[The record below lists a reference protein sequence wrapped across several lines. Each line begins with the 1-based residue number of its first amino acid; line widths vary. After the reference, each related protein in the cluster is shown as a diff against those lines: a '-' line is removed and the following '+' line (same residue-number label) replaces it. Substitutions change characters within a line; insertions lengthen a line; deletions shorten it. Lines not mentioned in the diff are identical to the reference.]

1 LTIFYIYKTFIFF
14 NLFNFFIYIY
24 LIKIELIKGITVNM
38 MAYSYFSNNDFFQ
51 SIEDSFNNHSIE
63 NNLNV
68 TLSINYFSMLNST
81 QNRQDLFS
89 SIDYLLQRKSNKYDL
104 YIFDSF
110 FLKELYPHFID
121 LKEYLDNEYID
132 YYNNETIKYNYIY
145 NGKWVGLV
153 S

>member
-1 LTIFYIYKTFIFF
+1 
-14 NLFNFFIYIY
+14 
-24 LIKIELIKGITVNM
+24 M